1 MKFLDDIKNETII
14 ICNESDKEKILMR
27 NKLINIKVM
36 SMNQFIS
43 KYCFDYDDDAIIYVM
58 EKYNVKYE
66 IALVYIKNLYYIE
79 DKKYNI
85 KKLDFLVNLKKE
97 LDENKLLKYN
107 KLFREYINNVNVI
120 IYGIRLGKYELN
132 ILKDIKYNYIE
143 KDLNRYEHT
152 IYSFDTMEE
161 EVEYV
166 AYNICKLID
175 DGVNVKN
182 IKLTNVDGSYY
193 NTIIRIFS
201 LFGLKVNVPY
211 MSSLASFS
219 YVKNFIRL
227 YNENDLNYAIE
238 NIDKNNKLYENIID
252 VINKYI
258 KYNNKDLIV
267 YKLEHTNVSSYKYDN
282 GIEIIDFLEYDC
294 SDLDYVFML
303 GFNDGII
310 PNSYKDIDY
319 ITDNIKNF
327 VNLDTTKDKNKYLR
341 EDILKSIYNIK
352 NLIITYKLKDTK
364 RTFYP
369 SSMCMY
375 FNVVS
380 GNVDTD
386 SSYSEVYNKIKLTR
400 SIDNYIKY
408 GYKDKQFDVLYNNFN
423 VNYNTFNN
431 EYSLINRVMD
441 KLTLSYSKMQI
452 YNKCAFRYYLSDVLR
467 LDIFE
472 ENFSTVIGSMV
483 HYVMEKC
490 LSNDDMDTD
499 RYVLE
504 FLGDRKLSNKEK
516 FFLEK
521 YKVCIKELLEQVIL
535 EREYG
540 SYDKAMYEE
549 KIDVNYGD
557 NIKFTGIIDKILYKE
572 DGDNTYVTL
581 IDYKTGND
589 DISLKYLNY
598 GLNIQLPIYLY
609 LSNYL
614 NLRNVLY
621 SGFYL
626 QKFNI
631 IDKDYRLIGYSNSD
645 RNILSVLDNN
655 YDNSKIIKG
664 MKTLKDGN
672 FSSYTKILSNED
684 INKIKDI
691 TKEKIEEVINNI
703 KNNKFDINPK
713 ISGDKNIGCDYCK
726 FRDICFVKKKDKVE
740 IIPEEFGGED

>member
-1 MKFLDDIKNETII
+1 
-14 ICNESDKEKILMR
+14 
-27 NKLINIKVM
+27 
-36 SMNQFIS
+36 
-43 KYCFDYDDDAIIYVM
+43 
-58 EKYNVKYE
+58 
-66 IALVYIKNLYYIE
+66 
-79 DKKYNI
+79 
-85 KKLDFLVNLKKE
+85 
-97 LDENKLLKYN
+97 
-107 KLFREYINNVNVI
+107 
-120 IYGIRLGKYELN
+120 
-132 ILKDIKYNYIE
+132 
-143 KDLNRYEHT
+143 
-152 IYSFDTMEE
+152 
-161 EVEYV
+161 
-166 AYNICKLID
+166 
-175 DGVNVKN
+175 
-182 IKLTNVDGSYY
+182 
-193 NTIIRIFS
+193 
-201 LFGLKVNVPY
+201 

-598 GLNIQLPIYLY
+598 GLNIQLPLYLY

-703 KNNKFDINPK
+703 KNNKFDINSK
-713 ISGDKNIGCDYCK
+713 ISGDKNIGCEYCK